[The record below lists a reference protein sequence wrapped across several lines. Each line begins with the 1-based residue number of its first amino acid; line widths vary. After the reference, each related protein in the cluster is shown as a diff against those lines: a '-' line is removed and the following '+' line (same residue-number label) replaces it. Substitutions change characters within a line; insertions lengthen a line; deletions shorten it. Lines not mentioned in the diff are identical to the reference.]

1 MKDKPDAEFTT
12 EALNI
17 LCPNGFSYNEKTITT
32 VSDPVPTQ
40 AELDAKVA
48 ELKADYE
55 SLSWKRSRQDSYPE
69 LQECIHALLD
79 GGDTLTDLQAKR
91 AEVKSRFPKG

>member
-1 MKDKPDAEFTT
+1 MKDDVQFTT

-48 ELKADYE
+48 ELKEEYDAQEYA
-55 SLSWKRSRQDSYPE
+55 RSRADAYPSFAEQFDLLYHKGVTGLKAE
-69 LQECIHALLD
+69 LKKTKD
-79 GGDTLTDLQAKR
+79 KY
-91 AEVKSRFPKG
+91 PKPSE